1 LPDAAEW
8 RSLGV
13 EGKYQDLEL
22 STMLLIGVG
31 LVVAL
36 IITSHNLGNIWTFIY
51 KLAMGAVAGGICLFV
66 MQKIDTTDE
75 VRWVSSFVVGF
86 FVSIAASGIPWN

>member
-1 LPDAAEW
+1 
-8 RSLGV
+8 
-13 EGKYQDLEL
+13 
-22 STMLLIGVG
+22 MLLIGVG
-31 LVVAL
+31 IVVAL
-36 IITSHNLGNIWTFIY
+36 IATSRNLGSVWTLVY

-75 VRWVSSFVVGF
+75 VRWISSFVVGI